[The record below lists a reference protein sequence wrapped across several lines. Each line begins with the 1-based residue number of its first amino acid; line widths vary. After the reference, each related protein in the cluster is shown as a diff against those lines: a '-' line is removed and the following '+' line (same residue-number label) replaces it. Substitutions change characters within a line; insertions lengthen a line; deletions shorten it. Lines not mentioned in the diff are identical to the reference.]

1 LWLKKVQFSASTF
14 VVKSPPMA
22 NLQNVRSS
30 KNSIFDS
37 NNSHMK
43 AQGKTV
49 KEILLNLP
57 EDRLEPFNK
66 LHDVIVKNLPKGF
79 EPAISYGGL
88 GYVVPHTLYPAGYH
102 CKPEE
107 PLPFAGIA
115 SQKGSINFYHMGV
128 YADPKLLKWFV
139 SEYPKHSKQ
148 KLDIGKSCVRFKK
161 LDEIPYKLIGELMK
175 KMSVKEWIEMY
186 EKNLVPKSK
195 KK

>member
-1 LWLKKVQFSASTF
+1 MNQTSEK
-14 VVKSPPMA
+14 
-22 NLQNVRSS
+22 
-30 KNSIFDS
+30 
-37 NNSHMK
+37 MK

-49 KEILLNLP
+49 KEILLNQSK
-57 EDRLEPFNK
+57 DRLEPFNK

-88 GYVVPHTLYPAGYH
+88 GYVIPHSLYPAGYH

-115 SQKGSINFYHMGV
+115 SQKGSINFYHMGI
-128 YADPKLLKWFV
+128 YADPNLLKWFV
-139 SEYPKHSKQ
+139 VEYPKHSKQ
-148 KLDIGKSCVRFKK
+148 KLDMGKSCIRFKK

-175 KMSVKEWIEMY
+175 KMSAKDWIEMY
-186 EKNLVPKSK
+186 ESNFLKKTK